1 MTELNKRELLFCYE
15 RQLGVIQQKLDIL
28 RQLGPLGDEESALLR
43 GEVLSM
49 HVWPAPGSTPSL
61 KQPALQA
68 LGRFSASAHTTSD
81 EMMTDFELLRQA
93 VLQLPD

>member
-1 MTELNKRELLFCYE
+1 MTELNKGDMLFRYE
-15 RQLGVIQQKLDIL
+15 RQLGVIQLKMDIL

-49 HVWPAPGSTPSL
+49 HFWSAPGSAPSL

-68 LGRFSASAHTTSD
+68 LGRFSANAHTIAV
-81 EMMTDFELLRQA
+81 EMTADFELLRQA